1 MKKLLKLLFLIF
13 VIISVLFIYIKT
25 KDSKYTILSL
35 GDNLSLGID
44 SYGIKGPSYTDF
56 YKDYILKKKETVIK
70 NDQYSK
76 KDLTISSLLQELKEN
91 NNLKKDLSSANI
103 LILTV
108 GYNDLIYKINITE
121 NINSDNLK
129 KEVKEI
135 KQDYLNLL
143 KEIRKYYKNEIV
155 VIGYFASNKDDY
167 YMNIGIKELNK
178 VLQSNKNTT
187 YIDTYNLLKPRKK
200 YFSNKDSYYP
210 NIQGYLR
217 ISKKIIVKTLE
228 KS

>member
-13 VIISVLFIYIKT
+13 VIISVLFIYKKT

-44 SYGIKGPSYTDF
+44 SYGIKSPSYIDF
-56 YKDYILKKKETVIK
+56 YKDYMLKKKESVII
-70 NDQYSK
+70 NNQYSK
-76 KDLTISSLLQELKEN
+76 KDITIASLLQELKDN

-108 GYNDLIYKINITE
+108 GFNDLIYKINITE
-121 NINSDNLK
+121 NINSINLK
-129 KEVKEI
+129 KEVQEI

-178 VLQSNKNTT
+178 VLQSSKNIT
-187 YIDTYNLLKPRKK
+187 YIDTYNLLKSRKE

-210 NIQGYLR
+210 NLKGYLR

-228 KS
+228 K